1 VANRPD
7 SGKRPR
13 SSMSPTLVFGPDGK
27 LRLAVGAAGG
37 WTIPAQVL
45 RVVIGVVDWDL
56 SAQNAIALPV
66 ILPAGANTL
75 FVERGSTLEAM
86 IPALKAL
93 GHANVQ
99 ARPPMFKANAIE
111 VRDGRL
117 LGGVDPRSEG
127 QAVSE

>member
-1 VANRPD
+1 MKQVDGEKLLASLGPGVNDLKGRLTPD
-7 SGKRPR
+7 APMDRV
-13 SSMSPTLVFGPDGK
+13 TWFQ
-27 LRLAVGAAGG
+27 AGG
-37 WTIPAQVL
+37 PAEVL
-45 RVVIGVVDWDL
+45 F
-56 SAQNAIALPV
+56 
-66 ILPAGANTL
+66 LPADPEDLADFLRQLPQGVPVTAL
-75 FVERGSTLEAM
+75 LAPM
-86 IPALKAL
+86 IPALNAL